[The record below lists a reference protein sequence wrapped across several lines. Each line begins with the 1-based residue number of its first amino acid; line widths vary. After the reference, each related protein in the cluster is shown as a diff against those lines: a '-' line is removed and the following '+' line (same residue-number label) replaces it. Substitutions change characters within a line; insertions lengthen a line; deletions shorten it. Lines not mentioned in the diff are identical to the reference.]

1 LSFHYF
7 LCTDFSRTKIF
18 YGHKGK
24 NSFRCGALFMHN
36 GIKNISL
43 DEVASKLGISK
54 RTIYQHFEDKE
65 DILVYFLKYTQ
76 KKQFEDLQNAKKK
89 IAYGYRYLP
98 LYIGSAP

>member
-1 LSFHYF
+1 M
-7 LCTDFSRTKIF
+7 DIKEKIVF
-18 YGHKGK
+18 VA
-24 NSFRCGALFMHN
+24 GALFMHN

-76 KKQFEDLQNAKKK
+76 KKQFEDLQNAKKNCLRLS
-89 IAYGYRYLP
+89 ISSSIYW
-98 LYIGSAP
+98 ISTVN